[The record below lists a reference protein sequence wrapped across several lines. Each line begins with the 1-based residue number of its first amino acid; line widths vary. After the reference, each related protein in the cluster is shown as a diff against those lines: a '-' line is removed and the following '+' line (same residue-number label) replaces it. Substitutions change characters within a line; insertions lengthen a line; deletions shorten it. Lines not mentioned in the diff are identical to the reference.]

1 MVALFVVAVFRKSD
15 DSAELELDIEDDGR
29 PINDRYRHEGEE
41 NAKNRFMGYN
51 LYKQYD
57 RSKLDENELQE
68 ARANRVKEVKIQK
81 LLRGIVAYSFFLF
94 VLCIVSYAN
103 RDMNAF
109 NYQNQIRTILKGN
122 TAFDNIKEPND
133 IWKWAKSVLVPSLK
147 SSANYYNSNPTY
159 LSSYFGD
166 LSSYIVSYPIMR
178 QIRVENSE
186 LLQSV
191 KL

>member
-1 MVALFVVAVFRKSD
+1 MLLLRKND
-15 DSAELELDIEDDGR
+15 DSFELEHDIEDDGR
-29 PINDRYRHEGEE
+29 PINTKYRHQKAG
-41 NAKNRFMGYN
+41 NVKKDYFSYYIYN
-51 LYKQYD
+51 QYEY
-57 RSKLDENELQE
+57 SKLDDDELQE
-68 ARANRVKEVKIQK
+68 ARANRIKEVKIQK

-133 IWKWAKSVLVPSLK
+133 IWNWATSVLVPSLK